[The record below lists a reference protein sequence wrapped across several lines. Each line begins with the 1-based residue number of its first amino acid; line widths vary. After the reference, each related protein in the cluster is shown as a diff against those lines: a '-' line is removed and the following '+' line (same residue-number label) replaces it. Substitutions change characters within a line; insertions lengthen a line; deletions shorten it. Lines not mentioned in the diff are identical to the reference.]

1 MTNSQWSQ
9 LTTAEVGVTNPA
21 KQAQREIL
29 IAGIFIRAI
38 RVARLIENPG
48 SGIMFSKRRTD
59 RIRRSVSLAK
69 VHYNLHWSI
78 SVTWQ
83 SLAGYDTY
91 MQEASGGPNCQG

>member
-9 LTTAEVGVTNPA
+9 LTTAEIGVAKPA

-48 SGIMFSKRRTD
+48 SGIMFS
-59 RIRRSVSLAK
+59 
-69 VHYNLHWSI
+69 
-78 SVTWQ
+78 
-83 SLAGYDTY
+83 
-91 MQEASGGPNCQG
+91 